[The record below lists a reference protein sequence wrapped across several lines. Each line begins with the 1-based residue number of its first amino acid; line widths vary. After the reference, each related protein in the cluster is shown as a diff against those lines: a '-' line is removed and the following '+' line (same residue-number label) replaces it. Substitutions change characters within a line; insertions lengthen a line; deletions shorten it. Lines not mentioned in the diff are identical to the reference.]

1 MKKTFIAFLALAGV
15 AAAADYTY
23 VGIVDGWAE
32 TATNWEDADG
42 NSLGSSRLLNDPA
55 NSGKIS
61 GSTFTIADTQSVKAG
76 HNTGG
81 FNGATVNIEQG
92 GTLKIDNA
100 SAVYGKDT
108 KVNVSGKLV
117 VNSGKTLGT
126 TGDEGAAT
134 VNVLDGGVLESI
146 GRIEKTKVVVTSGGE
161 LKVGTDTHIG
171 AANITLKQ
179 GATFT
184 GHDDLKLKDTTFT
197 LEETLT
203 LGTMYLD
210 ANTNTGSATFNLM
223 NGEAKVAL
231 GALWLNSDGWGS
243 NDTYTFSADCSMSG
257 GFGYTLSDDAVGLY
271 TRDLMTYA
279 SFNSGVGSTEADF
292 LSHIR
297 GGEFTLLNGIKMTQR
312 EGNAAFDEAALT
324 AADVG
329 QYRFLIEGNTLKV
342 QYAAYL
348 VPEPTTAT
356 LSLLALAG
364 LAARRRR
371 K

>member
-1 MKKTFIAFLALAGV
+1 MKKTFIALLALAGV

-23 VGIVDGWAE
+23 VGSVDGWAE
-32 TATNWEDADG
+32 AASNWQDAGG
-42 NSLGSSRLLNDPA
+42 NLLGSSGLLNASA

-92 GTLKIDNA
+92 GTLKIDNPY
-100 SAVYGKDT
+100 AVYGT
-108 KVNVSGKLV
+108 NTEVNVYGTLV
-117 VNSGKTLGT
+117 VNSGQTLGT
-126 TGDEGAAT
+126 TGNEGAAT
-134 VNVLDGGVLESI
+134 VNVRNGGVLQSI
-146 GRIEKTKVVVTSGGE
+146 GKIEKTNVVVASGGE
-161 LKVGTDTHIG
+161 LRINSDTTHIG
-171 AANITLKQ
+171 AANITLER

-184 GHDDLKLKDTTFT
+184 GHDDLKLKGTTFT
-197 LEETLT
+197 LKETLT
-203 LGTMYLD
+203 LGTTYLD
-210 ANTNTGSATFNLM
+210 ANTNTGSATFNLKGG
-223 NGEAKVAL
+223 NTRVEFAAL
-231 GALWLNSDGWGS
+231 SLNSGTWGS
-243 NDTYTFSADCSMSG
+243 NTYTFSADSNE
-257 GFGYTLSDDAVGLY
+257 GYGCTLSDDTVGLF
-271 TRDLMTYA
+271 TRTLMTYG
-279 SFNSGVGSTEADF
+279 SLNSGVGSTEADF

-297 GGEFTLLNGIKMTQR
+297 GGEFTLLDGITMTQR

-324 AADVG
+324 GADVG
-329 QYRFLIEGNTLKV
+329 QYRFLIEDKALKV

-371 K
+371 R